1 MKRINYFY
9 CLQHTKKEQGV
20 FIEVLGAGGETQESP
35 ACAPT
40 VATGGFLGY
49 F

>member
-1 MKRINYFY
+1 MKRVDYFY

-20 FIEVLGAGGETQESP
+20 LSDFGYGGGKRGPT
-35 ACAPT
+35 PT